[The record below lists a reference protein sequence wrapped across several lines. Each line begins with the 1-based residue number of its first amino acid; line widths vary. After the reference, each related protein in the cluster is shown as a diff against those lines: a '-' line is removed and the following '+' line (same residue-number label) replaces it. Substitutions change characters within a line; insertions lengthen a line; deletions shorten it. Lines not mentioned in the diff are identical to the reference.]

1 MTKDPFPLLV
11 IVRLLVAL
19 CVIFLVVTFVLAPMD
34 RGRASDDGETGP
46 TATVPLVPSAVALS
60 ILVLLFVA
68 AEARSVYHRE
78 VARRQREI
86 LMAAAHELKSPL
98 SALQS
103 VGENMAGGIISS
115 REHVRNYGDIVCRE
129 SKRLASAVEE
139 ILSHAVTSSGTQPA
153 EATTVEKVDIPAL
166 IDDVLNTARNE
177 ADRRGAIVFLRVA
190 PDLPLFPGSFT
201 LLFEALHNLLI
212 NAIHNGR
219 EGNRIV
225 IGARQEEMSNR
236 RHVNLVVRD
245 HGPGIDPSRLQ
256 TVFQLTGRGSKP
268 SLGEFYHD
276 AAEGVAKPSLGK
288 FYHDGMSYRA
298 SSQRSAESP
307 SHFAPRTIYQATSE
321 GVGLYLVRRAVRHHA
336 GVLRLWSRGA
346 FILFDYRETAPKH
359 TEERPLIQVTEPFVK
374 RPETQGC
381 VFRLLLPYSDDT
393 NPRMDRKPDWAL
405 RKEDFRDAAP

>member
-1 MTKDPFPLLV
+1 MGPMALV
-11 IVRLLVAL
+11 PV
-19 CVIFLVVTFVLAPMD
+19 
-34 RGRASDDGETGP
+34 
-46 TATVPLVPSAVALS
+46 VPSAVALA

-68 AEARSVYHRE
+68 AEARSVYHSE

-86 LMAAAHELKSPL
+86 LLAAAHELKSPL

-103 VGENMAGGIISS
+103 VGENMAGGVVSS

-129 SKRLASAVEE
+129 SKRLTATVEQ
-139 ILSHAVTSSGTQPA
+139 ILSSAATKGVSRLA

-166 IDDVLNTARNE
+166 IDNVLNTARIE

-201 LLFEALHNLLI
+201 LLFEAVHNLLI
-212 NAIHNGR
+212 NAIHNGP

-225 IGARQEEMSNR
+225 IGARQEELSNK
-236 RHVNLVVRD
+236 RHLNLVVRD

-256 TVFQLTGRGSKP
+256 VIFRLSGRAPRP

-276 AAEGVAKPSLGK
+276 AAERIAQPSL
-288 FYHDGMSYRA
+288 GMSYRTSPQYGRQST
-298 SSQRSAESP
+298 SSSV
-307 SHFAPRTIYQATSE
+307 PRTIYQATSV

-346 FILFDYRETAPKH
+346 FILFDYRETAS
-359 TEERPLIQVTEPFVK
+359 TAAEERPLIQVTEPFVK
-374 RPETQGC
+374 RPEAQGS
-381 VFRLLLPYSDDT
+381 VFRLILPYSDDT
-393 NPRMDRKPDWAL
+393 SPRIDRKSDWAL

>member
-166 IDDVLNTARNE
+166 IDDVLNTARSE

-256 TVFQLTGRGSKP
+256 TVFQLTGQGLKAEPRRVLPRRGRRSRQTKP
-268 SLGEFYHD
+268 RQVLPRRHVVPRQLTAQRGIAESFC
-276 AAEGVAKPSLGK
+276 AADHLPGYFGGRRTVPRPPCGATSC
-288 FYHDGMSYRA
+288 
-298 SSQRSAESP
+298 RSA
-307 SHFAPRTIYQATSE
+307 AI
-321 GVGLYLVRRAVRHHA
+321 VVA
-336 GVLRLWSRGA
+336 GRL
-346 FILFDYRETAPKH
+346 H
-359 TEERPLIQVTEPFVK
+359 PF
-374 RPETQGC
+374 
-381 VFRLLLPYSDDT
+381 
-393 NPRMDRKPDWAL
+393 
-405 RKEDFRDAAP
+405 